1 MISVYFYIFSIP
13 IYWTLHILRRLP
25 ELQHFSSYFEV
36 LKFMN
41 FWYKVTRV
49 GNVGLILSGEMSFWA
64 EQGRRGV
71 AVVINQLW
79 SKSILD
85 KI

>member
-1 MISVYFYIFSIP
+1 
-13 IYWTLHILRRLP
+13 
-25 ELQHFSSYFEV
+25 
-36 LKFMN
+36 MN